1 MSRTQ
6 TVTFNVGGEKFQVA
20 RSLLDFYPD
29 SVLAKSISE
38 RWKQPDQDAKEEI
51 FFDRCP
57 QLFRQV
63 LEYLRNKKVHLPI
76 TMAKKA
82 ILCELEYYCVNDVEE
97 EAIDDSLTRGIQLL
111 QSMKDFATHMQD
123 FDGEVSRLENEREQ
137 RQESVNAIKAAKALL
152 NRFRSDPINQ
162 SSIYWENL
170 IKDCPLTDSM
180 QIKINEYLTRVGL
193 KVKHSSSGMGFHT
206 DHVRLFELNKP
217 LAD

>member
-1 MSRTQ
+1 MSSRTQ
-6 TVTFNVGGEKFQVA
+6 TVTFNVGGEKFQLA
-20 RSLLDFYPD
+20 RSLLLDFYPD

-76 TMAKKA
+76 TVSKTAV
-82 ILCELEYYCVNDVEE
+82 LSEFEHYCVDDVEE
-97 EAIDDSLTRGIQLL
+97 EANDDSLIRSIQLV
-111 QSMKDFATHMQD
+111 QSMKDVATHMQD

-152 NRFRSDPINQ
+152 NRFRDDPTNQ
-162 SSIYWENL
+162 NFFPWSSFM
-170 IKDCPLTDSM
+170 KDCRSTDSM
-180 QIKINEYLTRVGL
+180 LIRINEYLTRVGL
-193 KVKHSSSGMGFHT
+193 KVERENNNGWF
-206 DHVRLFELNKP
+206 RLFELNEP

>member
-38 RWKQPDQDAKEEI
+38 RWKQPDQDANEEI
-51 FFDRCP
+51 FFDRSP
-57 QLFRQV
+57 QLFCQV

-111 QSMKDFATHMQD
+111 QSMKDVATHMQD

-152 NRFRSDPINQ
+152 NTFRDNPTNQ
-162 SSIYWENL
+162 ECILCKDL
-170 IKDCPLTDSM
+170 IKDCRLTDSILM
-180 QIKINEYLTRVGL
+180 KCNEYLSRVGL
-193 KVKHSSSGMGFHT
+193 KVQRNGHSNF
-206 DHVRLFELNKP
+206 VNLFELNKP
-217 LAD
+217 SAFPSA